1 MITVALAEDND
12 FLAKSIKE
20 KLSFF
25 SDEIKL
31 LFRAKNGKEFIS
43 ILETYKEVQVALMDI
58 EMPIMDG
65 ITATAE
71 LSEKYP
77 NIKVIMLTVFD
88 DDEKIFKAIRAG
100 AMGYLLKEESPQK
113 IVDSIKLVLEGGA
126 PMSAT
131 IASKTLQLLRN
142 PINIDKKNTEQD
154 FNLSSR
160 EIEVL
165 ELLKKGY
172 DYNKTAE
179 QLFISPYTV
188 RKHIENIYRKLQV
201 HNKIEAVQKAIQ
213 NRIIE

>member
-1 MITVALAEDND
+1 MITIALAEDND

-25 SDEIKL
+25 SEDVKI
-31 LFRAKNGKEFIS
+31 LFRAKNGKELIS
-43 ILETYKEVQVALMDI
+43 NLQNFTGVQVVLMDI
-58 EMPIMDG
+58 EMPVLDG
-65 ITATAE
+65 ISATQE
-71 LSEKYP
+71 VNEKFP
-77 NIKVIMLTVFD
+77 EIKVIMLTVFD
-88 DDEKIFKAIRAG
+88 DDEKIFNAIRAG
-100 AMGYLLKEESPQK
+100 AMGYLLKEESPEK
-113 IVDSIKLVLEGGA
+113 IVESIKEVTEGGA

-142 PINIDKKNTEQD
+142 PISLNDKVSNQD

-165 ELLKKGY
+165 EYLKKGY

-179 QLFISPYTV
+179 SLFISPFTV

-201 HNKIEAVQKAIQ
+201 HNKIEAVQKAISHK
-213 NRIIE
+213 IIN

>member
-25 SDEIKL
+25 SDEVKL

-43 ILETYKEVQVALMDI
+43 ILETYNEVQVALMDI

-71 LSEKYP
+71 LLEKYP

-113 IVDSIKLVLEGGA
+113 IVESIKLVLEGGA

-142 PINIDKKNTEQD
+142 PINIYKKITDQD

-165 ELLKKGY
+165 ELLKMGY